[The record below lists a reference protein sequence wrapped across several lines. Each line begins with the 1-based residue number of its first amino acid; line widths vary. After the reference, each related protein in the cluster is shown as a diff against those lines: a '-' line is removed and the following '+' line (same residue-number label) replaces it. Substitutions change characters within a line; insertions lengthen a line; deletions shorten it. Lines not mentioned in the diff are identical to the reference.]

1 MDFIPPE
8 TFIFLGSALM
18 PSLERGLSE
27 NVRNRRFRSFFGTMP
42 QTLTDMWGLCYD
54 RLNPSTVPVHFL
66 WTFMFLKQCN
76 TEEANS
82 SVAGCDETTFRNL
95 VWHMLSVI
103 STVEIVSIN
112 NFIIGDK
119 LIFLK
124 IDFDNRHM
132 RSNGNVCLVSVD
144 GTDFCIMEPW
154 PFSTK
159 WWSHKFNG
167 PGLRYEIVV
176 CMQTGWIVMVNG
188 PHPCGDWPDLCIARH
203 VLHHVLDEGEHYV
216 ADSGYRSSVDCRA
229 MTPTGRNDYY
239 DRQVGVVRA
248 RHETV
253 NRRFKIFGILCQRHR
268 HPIEKHGI
276 VLRAIANIVQLTISN
291 GDNSFEVEHVE

>member
-1 MDFIPPE
+1 
-8 TFIFLGSALM
+8 
-18 PSLERGLSE
+18 
-27 NVRNRRFRSFFGTMP
+27 
-42 QTLTDMWGLCYD
+42 
-54 RLNPSTVPVHFL
+54 
-66 WTFMFLKQCN
+66 MFLKQCN

-82 SVAGCDETTFRNL
+82 SVAGCDETTFRNW
-95 VWHMLSVI
+95 VWYILSVI

-132 RSNGNVCLVSVD
+132 RSNGNICLVSVD

-188 PHPCGDWPDLCIARH
+188 PHPCGDWSDLCIA
-203 VLHHVLDEGEHYV
+203 VMI
-216 ADSGYRSSVDCRA
+216 C
-229 MTPTGRNDYY
+229 T
-239 DRQVGVVRA
+239 Q
-248 RHETV
+248 
-253 NRRFKIFGILCQRHR
+253 CQLS
-268 HPIEKHGI
+268 
-276 VLRAIANIVQLTISN
+276 LRAPRSVRTHLHS
-291 GDNSFEVEHVE
+291 SSPSEHVRYLCFLLV